1 MLSNLSRN
9 HNPKISVALM
19 QSMFESLVKIRSTE
33 ELIAR
38 RYKDQ
43 EMRTAVHLGTGQEA
57 PAVAVSASLK
67 EGDAVFSHHRAH
79 NHFLASGGT
88 VFSLIAELFGSDLGC
103 SRGRGGS
110 VHLTH
115 SNKILFASNAILGES
130 ISLAVG
136 SALSFKMN
144 KKNNIGV
151 SFFGDAAWEEGVTYE
166 SLNFAAIHSLP
177 VLFVCENNM
186 YSTESPLKV
195 RKLDTTEFTARAQSF
210 GVKSL
215 KLDGNDLL
223 NLHIVI
229 SQIVEEMRINPAPVV
244 VECETYRW
252 REHVGPN
259 FDHDLGRTYRGK
271 AEFLSWQ
278 TKDPIVIMRD
288 TLLTEKILT
297 QSGIQDLTKSI
308 ENEIEED
315 FNQAQ
320 VAPKP
325 TRESLLN
332 NSGEV

>member
-1 MLSNLSRN
+1 MLSNLSPN
-9 HNPKISVALM
+9 HNLKIPVALM
-19 QSMFESLVKIRSTE
+19 RSMFESLIRIRSTE

-57 PAVAVSASLK
+57 PAVAVSASLL

-136 SALSFKMN
+136 SALSFKM
-144 KKNNIGV
+144 KKKKNIGV

-177 VLFVCENNM
+177 VLFLCENNL

-195 RKLDTTEFTARAQSF
+195 RKLDKTEFTARAESF
-210 GVKSL
+210 GVKAL
-215 KLDGNDLL
+215 KLDGNDLV
-223 NLHIVI
+223 NLHMVI
-229 SQIVEEMRINPAPVV
+229 SQLIEEMRSNPAPFF

-259 FDHDLGRTYRGK
+259 FDYDLGRTYRGK
-271 AEFLSWQ
+271 TELLSWQ
-278 TKDPIVIMRD
+278 EKDPILVMRD
-288 TLLTEKILT
+288 ILLSEKILS
-297 QSGIQDLTKSI
+297 QLEIEDLTKRI
-308 ENEIEED
+308 EIEIEKE
-315 FNQAQ
+315 FVKAR
-320 VAPKP
+320 AASKP
-325 TRESLLN
+325 PRETLLN
-332 NSGEV
+332 NAGEV

>member
-1 MLSNLSRN
+1 VLTHQSRY
-9 HNPKISVALM
+9 HNSKVPVALQ
-19 QSMFESLVKIRSTE
+19 QSMFESLIRIRSAE

-88 VFSLIAELFGSDLGC
+88 AFSLFAELLGSEMGC

-130 ISLAVG
+130 IALAVG
-136 SALSFKMN
+136 SALSFKMSN
-144 KKNNIGV
+144 KNNIGV

-177 VLFVCENNM
+177 VLFLCENNM
-186 YSTESPLKV
+186 YSTESPLRV
-195 RKLDTTEFTARAQSF
+195 RKLDTTEFTTRAESF
-210 GVKSL
+210 GVKAL

-223 NLHIVI
+223 NLHISI
-229 SQIVEEMRINPAPVV
+229 SHLVEEMRTNPAPVL

-259 FDHDLGRTYRGK
+259 FDHDLGRTYRKK
-271 AEFLSWQ
+271 AELLSWQ
-278 TKDPIVIMRD
+278 TKDPILVMRD
-288 TLLTEKILT
+288 IILSNKILT
-297 QSGIQDLTKSI
+297 EIEIERLTKII
-308 ENEIEED
+308 EIEIEEE
-315 FNQAQ
+315 FKKAQA
-320 VAPKP
+320 APKP
-325 TRESLLN
+325 SKESLLN
-332 NSGEV
+332 NSGEI